1 MTSALALAIPPELEP
16 VSPEPSDPLWLS
28 AMRSL
33 TCRKSASFRARRSSL
48 GDGESDIGPLP
59 PQVPLNGCCTAGGTN
74 EPLGVGAALG
84 VPAPNP
90 AFARVRVP
98 VAVRLAGPMPN
109 GRAPSIDGS
118 YLDLEAAGARR
129 LGSVYWREVRRS
141 THGLVRVGE
150 SPEGVEIRL
159 VGRPTL
165 LRFSAPEVTVAPD
178 AVTCVYPIVGGL
190 LARERSGTITFAQRQ
205 LEDRVLV
212 ESAIAGFHPTL
223 AARPGGPAAGTAGE
237 GRTSGSAHDMQKRA
251 RAGFSSPQDGQTG
264 MARV

>member
-1 MTSALALAIPPELEP
+1 MTANADLWGWRTSETRLEDGAVESKQQVWVKRP
-16 VSPEPSDPLWLS
+16 VV
-28 AMRSL
+28 AM
-33 TCRKSASFRARRSSL
+33 T
-48 GDGESDIGPLP
+48 
-59 PQVPLNGCCTAGGTN
+59 
-74 EPLGVGAALG
+74 
-84 VPAPNP
+84 
-90 AFARVRVP
+90 
-98 VAVRLAGPMPN
+98 
-109 GRAPSIDGS
+109 
-118 YLDLEAAGARR
+118 AAGARR

-223 AARPGGPAAGTAGE
+223 AARPGAPDWTGE
-237 GRTSGSAHDMQKRA
+237 AYKRVQARLHVAISGDYFRRLSQEDLR
-251 RAGFSSPQDGQTG
+251 
-264 MARV
+264 